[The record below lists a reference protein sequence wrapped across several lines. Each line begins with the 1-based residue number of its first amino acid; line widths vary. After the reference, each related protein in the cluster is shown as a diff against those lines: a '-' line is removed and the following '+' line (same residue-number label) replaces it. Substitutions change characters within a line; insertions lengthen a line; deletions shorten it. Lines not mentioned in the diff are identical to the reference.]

1 MLSLPQSPLM
11 GKTDATPTEPP
22 SRATAEPV
30 PLSPI
35 ALLDNLRMEVSE
47 VFYYDGPEAALVAV
61 ANASMV
67 LAPSIAAGE
76 LSATLVWD
84 TLQEVSE
91 NLTLISMFGHGAVQE
106 AMAFGPRVY
115 ATYKRSAA

>member
-11 GKTDATPTEPP
+11 GKTDAPPTEPL

-67 LAPSIAAGE
+67 LAPLIAAGE

-91 NLTLISMFGHGAVQE
+91 NLTLIRIFGQDAVQE
-106 AMAFGPRVY
+106 AMALGPRIY
-115 ATYKRSAA
+115 SSLRRAA